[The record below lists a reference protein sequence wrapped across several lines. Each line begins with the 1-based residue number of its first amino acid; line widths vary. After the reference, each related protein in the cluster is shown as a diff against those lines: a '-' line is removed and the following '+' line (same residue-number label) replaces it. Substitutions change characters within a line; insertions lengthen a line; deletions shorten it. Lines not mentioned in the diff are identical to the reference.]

1 MDQNDI
7 NESELDSRPTP
18 DDNATV
24 ERPRDL
30 TIRLAYNMGYADALV
45 RRLPDSDAAV
55 DILSDGVGE

>member
-1 MDQNDI
+1 MDPNDI
-7 NESELDSRPTP
+7 NESGLDSRPTQ
-18 DDNATV
+18 DDGSPV

-55 DILSDGVGE
+55 SILSDEAGE